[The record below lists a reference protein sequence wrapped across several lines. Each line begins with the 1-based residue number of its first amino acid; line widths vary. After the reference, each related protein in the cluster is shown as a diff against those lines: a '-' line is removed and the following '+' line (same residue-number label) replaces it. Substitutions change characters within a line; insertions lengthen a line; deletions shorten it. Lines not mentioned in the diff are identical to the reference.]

1 MLGLIAGI
9 LIVTTQLFEGLKE
22 ELLGKTLLA
31 HVNKARGS
39 TVEDDEMAHRI
50 QDLLLF
56 FEVII
61 IPPIIYESS
70 LTMIKNIRM
79 FTRVGTILITSV
91 INIMLSIAAF
101 SGVILIF
108 HLFSKQPLTD
118 IMVFVSVIV

>member
-39 TVEDDEMAHRI
+39 AVEDDEMAHRI